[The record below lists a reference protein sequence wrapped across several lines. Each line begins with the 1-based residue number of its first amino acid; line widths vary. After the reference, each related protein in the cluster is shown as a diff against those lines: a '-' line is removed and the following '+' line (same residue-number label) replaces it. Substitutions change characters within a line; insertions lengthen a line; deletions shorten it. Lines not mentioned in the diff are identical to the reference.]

1 MTTNVAEAAAL
12 WNAAR
17 DAYWYDHKGREATLE
32 FQDEFRCGA
41 ATDIRAWF
49 EVVRWKS
56 PRSAGRTIAH
66 IARSGIRPN
75 ELLDLCEAYVHRPTL
90 GNFQEF
96 RRCIVKTD
104 VVATAATFPAFLR
117 PDLFPM
123 VDTQTALWASQNRW
137 ARIAGV
143 PKIGKGVLYERHW
156 EYVKSWIRWCYN
168 TAELLGSDWTPR
180 DVEMAVFTAQRSGR
194 NLPQLQ

>member
-1 MTTNVAEAAAL
+1 MTNSAEAATL
-12 WNAAR
+12 WTEVR
-17 DAYWYDHKGREATLE
+17 DAYWYDHKGREATLA
-32 FQDEFRCGA
+32 FQDAFRRQA
-41 ATDIRAWF
+41 ATNIKAWF

-56 PRSAGRTIAH
+56 PRSAGRTISH
-66 IARSGIRPN
+66 ITRSGIKPN
-75 ELLDLCEAYVHRPTL
+75 ELHDLCEIYVQCPTL

-96 RRCIVKTD
+96 RRCIAKTD

-123 VDTQTALWASQNRW
+123 VDTQTALWAGQNRW

-143 PKIGKGVLYERHW
+143 SKTGQGVLYERHW
-156 EYVKSWIRWCYN
+156 EYVKSWIQWCYK

-194 NLPQLQ
+194 KLPRLK